1 MIVARDLLPVV
12 PALLLVVTGLAVIL
26 LEAFTRRPERSS
38 QAHCAVSL
46 AGLALAFV
54 ATWLIPLPAGCRPC
68 VANLGGSVVGDGLA
82 RSLALLLI
90 ATAAGVV
97 LLAKEYGRKTG
108 TGRGEVYGLM
118 LFAVAGM
125 LGLVS
130 AVELV
135 SLFVALEI
143 MSVSLYA
150 LAGMRRAQ
158 AQSQEAALKY
168 FVTGAF
174 SSAFLLYGI
183 ALLYGVTGT
192 TNLAGIAAALA
203 SPAREPGTL
212 AVALGLLLVGFGFKI
227 GSVPFHMWVP
237 DVYQGAPTTVTALM
251 AAAVKAAAFAALL
264 RVSFVGLAPLAHKW
278 QPVLAALAILSMV
291 VGNLAALAQSNLKRM
306 LAYSSVA
313 HAGYMLTAFVATP
326 ALAVEAVVFYLA
338 GYAAVSVGAFGALA
352 ALAREDR
359 EPTTLADVAGL
370 AERRP
375 ALAAAIAIFM
385 FSLTG
390 VPVTAG
396 FVGKLMVFK
405 AAVAGGWVV
414 LALTG
419 VVMSVVSAYYY
430 LRVVV
435 AMYMQT
441 PTEEQWPRV
450 DVAAA
455 TALAL
460 AGLAILWLGVYPG
473 PVLDWARTAAL
484 FLK

>member
-1 MIVARDLLPVV
+1 
-12 PALLLVVTGLAVIL
+12 
-26 LEAFTRRPERSS
+26 
-38 QAHCAVSL
+38 
-46 AGLALAFV
+46 
-54 ATWLIPLPAGCRPC
+54 
-68 VANLGGSVVGDGLA
+68 
-82 RSLALLLI
+82 
-90 ATAAGVV
+90 
-97 LLAKEYGRKTG
+97 
-108 TGRGEVYGLM
+108 
-118 LFAVAGM
+118 
-125 LGLVS
+125 
-130 AVELV
+130 
-135 SLFVALEI
+135 
-143 MSVSLYA
+143 
-150 LAGMRRAQ
+150 
-158 AQSQEAALKY
+158 
-168 FVTGAF
+168 
-174 SSAFLLYGI
+174 
-183 ALLYGVTGT
+183 
-192 TNLAGIAAALA
+192 
-203 SPAREPGTL
+203 
-212 AVALGLLLVGFGFKI
+212 
-227 GSVPFHMWVP
+227 
-237 DVYQGAPTTVTALM
+237 
-251 AAAVKAAAFAALL
+251 
-264 RVSFVGLAPLAHKW
+264 
-278 QPVLAALAILSMV
+278 MV

-359 EPTTLADVAGL
+359 EPTTLADIAGL

-375 ALAAAIAIFM
+375 ALAAAMAIFM

-435 AMYMQT
+435 AMYMQA
-441 PTEEQWPRV
+441 PTGEQWPRA
-450 DVAAA
+450 DTTAS

-460 AGLAILWLGVYPG
+460 AVLAILWLGVYPG
-473 PVLDWARTAAL
+473 PVLDLARTAAL

>member
-26 LEAFTRRPERSS
+26 LEAFSRRQKRSS
-38 QAHCAVSL
+38 QSHCALSL
-46 AGLALAFV
+46 AGLALALV

-68 VANLGGSVVGDGLA
+68 VASLGGSVVGDALA
-82 RSLALLLI
+82 RFLALLLI
-90 ATAAGVV
+90 ATAVVVV

-108 TGRGEVYGLM
+108 TGRGEHYGLT

-150 LAGMRRAQ
+150 LVGMRRTH

-192 TNLAGIAAALA
+192 TNLTGIAAALA
-203 SPAREPGTL
+203 SPARDPGTL
-212 AVALGLLLVGFGFKI
+212 SVALGLLLVGFGFKI

-237 DVYQGAPTTVTALM
+237 DVYEGAPTTVTALM
-251 AAAVKAAAFAALL
+251 AAAVKAAAFGALL

-278 QPVLAALAILSMV
+278 QPVLAGLAILSMV
-291 VGNLAALAQSNLKRM
+291 VGNLAALAQSNLKRL

-326 ALAVEAVVFYLA
+326 AQAVEAVGFYLA

-352 ALAREDR
+352 ALARDDR
-359 EPTTLADVAGL
+359 EPTTLADLSGL

-375 ALAAAIAIFM
+375 ALAAAMAVFM

-405 AAVAGGWVV
+405 AAVSGGWVV

-419 VVMSVVSAYYY
+419 VAMSVVSAYYY

-435 AMYMQT
+435 AMYMQA
-441 PTEEQWPRV
+441 PTSENWPRI
-450 DVAAA
+450 DAAAA

-460 AGLAILWLGVYPG
+460 ATLVILWLGVYPG
-473 PVLDWARTAAL
+473 PVLDWARSAAL
-484 FLK
+484 FPR